1 MKVFAGYLVTAQTTL
16 CKPKKIE
23 MSNAAAW
30 ITAREIEAA
39 TALVQ
44 LHNQELGHEPIA
56 QGEILAALQLISIE
70 PPPSP
75 TSVVTR
81 LE

>member
-1 MKVFAGYLVTAQTTL
+1 MSNAAAWITARE
-16 CKPKKIE
+16 IE

-81 LE
+81 LG